1 MHVCYFACDGEALA
15 QSCAHV
21 SYQVWIAGDEE
32 IVDVHLDEAVVMLV
46 VEHSPSDAVVV
57 VGL

>member
-1 MHVCYFACDGEALA
+1 VCYFACDGEALA

-32 IVDVHLDEAVVMLV
+32 IVDVHSDEAVVILV
-46 VEHSPSDAVVV
+46 VEATPRAR
-57 VGL
+57 

>member
-32 IVDVHLDEAVVMLV
+32 IVDVHSDEAVVILV
-46 VEHSPSDAVVV
+46 VEHSICAVVV